1 MGISRRE
8 FVRLATSSGIAL
20 SLSRA
25 AFADSPAFDTR
36 ETLPGRQ
43 SWNPAATP
51 GGGRIDGPAKVA
63 GAKLYAS
70 DFRAA
75 DLPGWPPNT
84 SHALLIRAADATHVF
99 AGIDLARLNGALE
112 PSRVITAADVASA
125 GIRVP
130 AFYAGDLFCPAGKTP
145 LYLGQPVAM
154 LIFEQFDA
162 FDQARLALR
171 DPTCVKYGE
180 ETGPVPIAPYGS
192 HRFVRIAGATPQA
205 PDIYSPLLAGWVG
218 PRSFQNGDIPVW
230 ALADPQG
237 PADAKASFYGDQ
249 IRAELAANDPDLLVL
264 DREFETQSVDPMFL
278 EPEAGLAWYDASAR
292 MLELVAGVQSP
303 QEATESLAYLLGG
316 ARAEFKPAKIHTH
329 FAYLGGGF
337 GGRDHTTMPLYIALA
352 AMFFPDRPVRLA
364 NNRYEQFQSGI
375 KRHAFKMHSRIGI
388 DRTSGRIRAFA
399 ADHVLDGGGLANFS
413 GGVADVAAV
422 AALSIYDI
430 PKVDVT
436 TVAIHSRGVT
446 AGSMRGYGTLQT
458 MTAIEALIDEAAQ
471 ALHLDPIEFR
481 RSNALPTN
489 GKTITGNPLVGITR
503 TGEILDK
510 LGKHPIWRD
519 RAAEKAGA
527 QQQAGILVGTGVAC
541 VTKDFGSGADT
552 TLSSVAI
559 SRDGRIAI
567 HSDAVEMGT
576 AIGTAL
582 ANRVATIVGGMAD
595 EVTVAKVDAFAPLGL
610 VTSGNPY
617 NITQSEQDT
626 ASRNPRWVP
635 AIGSPSSSSIGA
647 HISTH
652 GAFEAA
658 RVLFRFGLWPAA
670 LELWGIAKSDP
681 RAGQWDSARW
691 QDRKL
696 VMPGLA
702 PLDLAAIA
710 AKAHARGAV
719 TAAMVHGFNRWE
731 WSRASFR
738 VAGEPWSA
746 EIDALAVRNGA
757 KAFVRLDRTEKRVPP
772 AVNERIGTTYSS
784 VCGTLVR
791 IEIDRK
797 TGGVRVAK
805 AYSAV
810 ECGQALVPEVV
821 VGQAQGGFAMGVGY
835 ALLESLPLY
844 EDGPGNGKWNLGRY
858 VIARASDLPMNELE
872 IEVLPPLAPND
883 TPKGIAEVVMIPV
896 VPAILSAIYDA
907 TGHRFQSLPV
917 TQAMIKQAM
926 IKGGL
931 Q

>member
-1 MGISRRE
+1 MAISRRE
-8 FVRLATSSGIAL
+8 FVRLATTSGIAL

-25 AFADSPAFDTR
+25 AFAGSPAFETR
-36 ETLPGRQ
+36 ETLPGRG

-63 GAKLYAS
+63 GAKIYAS

-75 DLPGWPPNT
+75 DLPGWPTTT

-99 AGIDLARLNGALE
+99 AGIDLSRLKGALE
-112 PSRVITAADVASA
+112 PSRVVTAADIASA

-130 AFYAGDLFCPAGKTP
+130 AFYEGDLFCPVGKTP

-162 FDQARLALR
+162 YDQARLALR
-171 DPTCVKYGE
+171 DPSCVKYGA

-192 HRFVRIAGATPQA
+192 HRFVRIAGATPAA
-205 PDIYSPLLAGWVG
+205 PDVYSPLLAGWVV
-218 PRSFQNGDIPVW
+218 PRSFQNGDSPVW
-230 ALADPQG
+230 APADPQG
-237 PADAKASFYGDQ
+237 PADAKASYYGEQ
-249 IRAELAANDPDLLVL
+249 IRAELAADDPDLLVL
-264 DREFETQSVDPMFL
+264 DRQFETQSVDPVFL
-278 EPEAGLAWYDASAR
+278 EPEAGLAWYDGTRR
-292 MLELVAGVQSP
+292 MLELVVGVQSP

-316 ARAEFKPAKIHTH
+316 AGAEFKPVQIHTH

-337 GGRDHTTMPLYIALA
+337 GGRDHTTMPLYVALA

-388 DRTSGRIRAFA
+388 DRTTGRIRAFA

-413 GGVADVAAV
+413 LNVADVAAT
-422 AALSIYDI
+422 AAIGIYDI

-458 MTAIEALIDEAAQ
+458 MTAIEVLIDEATQ
-471 ALHLDPIEFR
+471 MLRLDPIEFR
-481 RSNALPTN
+481 RRNALPTD

-510 LGKHPIWRD
+510 LSKHPIWQD
-519 RAAEKAGA
+519 RAAVKAAA
-527 QQQAGILVGTGVAC
+527 QRQADILVGTGVAC
-541 VTKDFGSGADT
+541 VTKDFGAGADC

-559 SRDGRIAI
+559 SREGRITI

-582 ANRVATIVGGMAD
+582 ANRVAAIIGGVAD
-595 EVTVAKVDAFAPLGL
+595 EVSVAKVDAYAPLGL
-610 VTSGNPY
+610 VTSGDPY
-617 NITQSEQDT
+617 SITQAEQDA
-626 ASRNPRWVP
+626 ASLNPRWVP
-635 AIGSPSSSSIGA
+635 AISSPSSASVGA

-658 RVLFRFGLWPAA
+658 RVIFRFGLWPAA

-691 QDRKL
+691 QERKL

-702 PLDLAAIA
+702 PLDLAAVA

-719 TAAMVHGFNRWE
+719 TGAMVHGFNRWQ
-731 WSRASFR
+731 WSRASFV
-738 VAGEPWSA
+738 VAGETWTA
-746 EIDALAVRNGA
+746 DIDALAVRAGTR
-757 KAFVRLDRTEKRVPP
+757 AFLRLDRTKISVPP
-772 AVNERIGTTYSS
+772 AVNERIGTAYSS

-797 TGGVRVAK
+797 TGNVRVVT
-805 AYSAV
+805 AYTAV

-821 VGQAQGGFAMGVGY
+821 VGQTQGGFAMGVGY

-858 VIARASDLPMNELE
+858 VIARASDLPMNALE

-896 VPAILSAIYDA
+896 VPAILNAIYDA

-917 TQAMIKQAM
+917 TQAMIKQAL
-926 IKGGL
+926 IEGVP